1 MKISCIL
8 FDLDGTLINTWNLYL
23 EAYRLTV
30 QPYVRKSL
38 TVEDIKNSKPTPE
51 LHFIERVIPED
62 EKNHAFRRFVTHY
75 GNLYDSTAGGM
86 YEGVDQMLKRLRE
99 TGYTLGIFTG
109 KSRMAWDITSRKENL
124 GHFDVVITDNDVE
137 HHKPHPEGLRKAA
150 GMLNVVPSSA
160 LYVGDNLMDFHTA
173 RDAGTFYAAALW
185 SKSEEEKKEFR
196 ELAEKE
202 GITHLLEHPNDLWE
216 LIQ

>member
-1 MKISCIL
+1 MEISCIL
-8 FDLDGTLINTWNLYL
+8 FDLDGTLINTWDLYL

-30 QPYVRKSL
+30 QPYVRKPL
-38 TVEDIKNSKPTPE
+38 TVEDIRHSKPTPE
-51 LHFIERVIPED
+51 LHFIERVIPEN
-62 EKNHAFRRFVTHY
+62 EKDHAFRRFITHY
-75 GNLYDSTAGGM
+75 GNLYDSASGGI
-86 YEGVDQMLKRLRE
+86 YTGVSEMLKKLRE
-99 TGYTLGIFTG
+99 AGYPLGIFTG

-150 GMLNVVPSSA
+150 GMLNLDPSSS

-185 SKSEEEKKEFR
+185 SKSGEEKKEFR

-202 GITHLLEHPNDLWE
+202 GVRHFLEHPNDLPG
-216 LIQ
+216 LVQ